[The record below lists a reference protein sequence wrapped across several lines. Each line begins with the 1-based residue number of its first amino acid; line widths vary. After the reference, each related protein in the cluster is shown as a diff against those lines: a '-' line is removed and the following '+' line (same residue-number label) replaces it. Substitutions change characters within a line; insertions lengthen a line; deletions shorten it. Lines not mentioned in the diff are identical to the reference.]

1 MGNAFIIGIGP
12 ENINNE
18 SHFYKKCWSFDVHN
32 CQLILNSWSYTNY
45 NDNIIPKT
53 KKDDI
58 ITVEVNRIE
67 HTLSFS
73 IYDINYG
80 IASSDIPKNDIL
92 YPIIILYESLASV
105 QIID

>member
-73 IYDINYG
+73 INDINYG